1 MARKLKVYYS
11 SGSTEE
17 VPTIILKGKWL
28 EKAGFNIGDYVE
40 VKCNGDTITLT
51 KTEPPKNKETLM
63 DRLNKLTKKQREE
76 LLCMI
81 EEKEN

>member
-11 SGSTEE
+11 SGSNEE

-28 EKAGFNIGDYVE
+28 EKAGFMIGDYVE
-40 VKCNGDTITLT
+40 VECDGDKITLV
-51 KTEPPKNKETLM
+51 KTTPPESKDTLM

-76 LLCMI
+76 LLRMI

>member
-11 SGSTEE
+11 SSNYEE

-40 VKCNGDTITLT
+40 VECDGDKITLV
-51 KTEPPKNKETLM
+51 KTPPENKDTLM
-63 DRLNKLTKKQREE
+63 DRLNKLTKKQREK
-76 LLCMI
+76 LFGMI
-81 EEKEN
+81 AEKEN

>member
-11 SGSTEE
+11 SGSNDE

-40 VKCNGDTITLT
+40 VECSGDKITLT
-51 KTEPPKNKETLM
+51 KTTPPENKETLNEELM
-63 DRLNKLTKKQREE
+63 KLTKKQREE
-76 LLCMI
+76 LLRMI
-81 EEKEN
+81 KEK

>member
-11 SGSTEE
+11 SGSNEE

-40 VKCNGDTITLT
+40 VECSGDLITLT
-51 KTEPPKNKETLM
+51 KTEPPENKDTLM

-76 LLCMI
+76 LLRMI